1 MRKGPSRKE
10 TCVTSL
16 SFYPAQ
22 LRWLQHAK
30 IDRGLSSVAELI
42 RSLVDRE
49 MSEHSS
55 ANDKKRE
62 QNHTL
67 SPYPLSDRPA
77 VAEKHE

>member
-10 TCVTSL
+10 ACITSL

-30 IDRGLSSVAELI
+30 IDRGLASVAELI

-49 MSEHSS
+49 MAQKLSEDSQS
-55 ANDKKRE
+55 ENASQPER
-62 QNHTL
+62 
-67 SPYPLSDRPA
+67 SPI
-77 VAEKHE
+77 V